1 MPGEHEERRG
11 RESSEEIPDIS
22 KEERERREMEDLKR
36 SHISVDEATRRV
48 KSIIQSSGTLPSP
61 INPISTAMIGQR
73 MFPHEVL
80 QGKFPLS
87 YNVYLDVYAKKVAER
102 QQDIS
107 TRPEQERKSVQRII
121 QEDVLTAE
129 FGVKAVA
136 GSGVAWMTNKGLDA
150 ALEFL
155 KRKARTFKPRPP
167 LMMAR
172 VKVEKLLQ
180 GAWSTMKETAKYLY
194 PAQTSAVSSEELQQ
208 SEAND
213 DDTGEAVLE
222 EVYAKW
228 VEMKNEDFWKRFA
241 GKVRTDS
248 LTRGEQSVYLNYVIF
263 IWPVALGMHEWTYDD
278 KINLIQKLIDA
289 FQKNELCSD
298 LYLAVADTQVP
309 RDVAANCCQIAL
321 ANLKYKMETAL
332 LTSAFPMEE
341 VPVAA
346 KSIAN
351 HVASLVKSNVKTCGL
366 KTFEESF
373 SAKQEVADCWFSFLI
388 NDWKDGEDWL
398 HAQGTVALIV
408 ENSQKM
414 DVYLLPNFW
423 ISNTETLEPLLRKRP
438 STCWSFEAN
447 DLPTP
452 PSKPQKT
459 LASLNFLD
467 TAVGSVNSGGMPNI
481 FGAILAFLENASF
494 AIPTYGV
501 FIAGA
506 LSFLDVIFGS
516 MPSGGPSLTEI
527 VKDTLEDVLIE
538 HEVKD
543 MEDTLNNLTSFWN
556 NEFHELIS
564 QLDDKYKAKQ
574 MEDFYGLLN
583 SEAFGR
589 KVFQPLT
596 RATDAANERDGL
608 PAIAIKLATDDR
620 YRTNQIPLHL
630 LVVTLHIT
638 FCFKL
643 LELRQFQKFDVLSTQ
658 VEAKA
663 ILSFVSKHKQHAEK
677 NIPDAM
683 HNRLAKVSEIKGWS
697 MPAGYQAALFYYFE
711 DNASKYDIPQ
721 GFTPH
726 GYSEAGASMDKV
738 NHRDNVAKAR
748 DRYLQD
754 LQGKLN
760 EYFQNAHDTMKMWV
774 DKVSQY
780 AEGNPPLIPTEAPT
794 PIEGTGAKI
803 NDPQAKDWPK
813 EGKIRYAVSNYNSL
827 GESRKK
833 VTPPDQAYKVT
844 EHNAYMD
851 LHVPLDH
858 VEGADGRFVYRTMDM
873 GDDETTLSYTPI
885 CAVNDNTTTTVHQH
899 PKK

>member
-1 MPGEHEERRG
+1 MFLIYP
-11 RESSEEIPDIS
+11 
-22 KEERERREMEDLKR
+22 R

-73 MFPHEVL
+73 FFPHEVL
-80 QGKFPLS
+80 EGKSPLL
-87 YNVYLDVYAKKVAER
+87 YNVYSDVSAKMAAER
-102 QQDIS
+102 QQDFS
-107 TRPEQERKSVQRII
+107 KKPEEERKSVQRIV
-121 QEDVLTAE
+121 QEEVLTIE

-136 GSGVAWMTNKGLDA
+136 GSGVAWMTGKGLDA
-150 ALEFL
+150 AWEFL

-167 LMMAR
+167 LLMAK
-172 VKVEKLLQ
+172 VKAEKVLQ
-180 GAWSTMKETAKYLY
+180 DAWSTMKETVKYLY
-194 PAQTSAVSSEELQQ
+194 PAQTAAVSAEELQQ

-222 EVYAKW
+222 EAYTKW

-241 GKVRTDS
+241 GKVKTDS
-248 LTRGEQSVYLNYVIF
+248 LTRGEQIVYLNYVIF
-263 IWPVALGMHEWTYDD
+263 VWPVALGMHEWTYDD
-278 KINLIQKLIDA
+278 KMNLIEKLIHA

-298 LYLAVADTQVP
+298 LYLAVADAQVP

-321 ANLKYKMETAL
+321 ANLKYKKETAL

-346 KSIAN
+346 KSTAK
-351 HVASLVKSNVKTCGL
+351 HVASLVKTNVKTCGL
-366 KTFEESF
+366 KTFKESF
-373 SAKQEVADCWFSFLI
+373 SAKQEVTDCWFSFLI
-388 NDWKDGEDWL
+388 SDWKDNEDWF

-408 ENSQKM
+408 ENSQKK
-414 DVYLLPNFW
+414 DVYLLPNLW
-423 ISNTETLEPLLRKRP
+423 ISNTKTLEPLLRKRP
-438 STCWSFEAN
+438 NMCWSFAAN

-459 LASLNFLD
+459 LASLNFLND
-467 TAVGSVNSGGMPNI
+467 TVDASGGMPNI
-481 FGAILAFLENASF
+481 FKAILAFLENASF

-506 LSFLDVIFGS
+506 LSFIDVIFGS
-516 MPSGGPSLTEI
+516 MTSGGPSLTEI
-527 VKDTLEDVLIE
+527 VKDVLEDVLIE

-574 MEDFYGLLN
+574 MQDFYGLLN
-583 SEAFGR
+583 SDAFDR

-596 RATDAANERDGL
+596 RATDLANERDGL
-608 PAIAIKLATDDR
+608 PAIANKLATDDR

-643 LELRQFQKFDVLSTQ
+643 LELKQFQKFDVLSTQ

-663 ILSFVSKHKQHAEK
+663 ILSFVSKHKQHAET

-683 HNRLAKVSEIKGWS
+683 HIRLAKVSDIEGYSI
-697 MPAGYQAALFYYFE
+697 PAVSQAVIVEYFK
-711 DNASKYDIPQ
+711 DNASKNDIPQ

-726 GYSEAGASMDKV
+726 GYTESGTSMDKI
-738 NHRDNVAKAR
+738 NHRENVKKAR
-748 DRYLQD
+748 DKYLQD

-760 EYFQNAHDTMKMWV
+760 EYFQNAHETMKMWI

-794 PIEGTGAKI
+794 PVKGTGVKI

-827 GESRKK
+827 GESR
-833 VTPPDQAYKVT
+833 
-844 EHNAYMD
+844 
-851 LHVPLDH
+851 
-858 VEGADGRFVYRTMDM
+858 
-873 GDDETTLSYTPI
+873 
-885 CAVNDNTTTTVHQH
+885 
-899 PKK
+899 